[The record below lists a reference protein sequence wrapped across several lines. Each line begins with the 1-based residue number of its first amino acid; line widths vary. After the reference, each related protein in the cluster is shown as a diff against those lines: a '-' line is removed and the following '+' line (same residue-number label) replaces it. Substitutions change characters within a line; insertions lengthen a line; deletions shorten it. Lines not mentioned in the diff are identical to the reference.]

1 MFDISKYLKKTEKV
15 VVDDRELDVQE
26 MSCEMWDEVAG
37 QKIKGFADQA
47 AFLARV
53 LSRNAQGVEVMAEEV
68 AEWPR
73 SAVEDCLRMFL
84 TWGEKAQN
92 DPN

>member
-1 MFDISKYLKKTEKV
+1 MFDITKYMNKTIEIKAGKEK
-15 VVDDRELDVQE
+15 LDVQE

-37 QKIKGFADQA
+37 EKIKGFVEQA

-53 LSRNAQGVEVMAEEV
+53 LSRNTQGVEVKAEEV

>member
-1 MFDISKYLKKTEKV
+1 MFDITKYLNKTEKV
-15 VVDDRELDVQE
+15 VVGDQKLDVQE

-37 QKIKGFADQA
+37 EKIKGFADQA
-47 AFLARV
+47 AFLARA
-53 LSRNAQGVEVMAEEV
+53 LSRNAQGVEVRTEEIV
-68 AEWPR
+68 EWPR

-84 TWGEKAQN
+84 TWGEKVQN

>member
-1 MFDISKYLKKTEKV
+1 MFDITKYLNKTEKV
-15 VVDDRELDVQE
+15 AVGGQKLDVQE

-37 QKIKGFADQA
+37 EKVKGFAEQA

-53 LSRNAQGVEVMAEEV
+53 LSRNTQGVEVKAEEV

-84 TWGEKAQN
+84 TWGEMAQN